1 MSGAIGL
8 WIDGVRADALPAD
21 DRGLHYGDGL
31 FETILVR
38 AGRARFLDLHL
49 ARLSLGCTRLA
60 IRFEAMR
67 ELRAEIET
75 AAAQAPTLAVLKI
88 IVTRGS
94 ALRRGYAPAGAER
107 ARRLL
112 SLWHTSGLSSPAE
125 GADLIVAAL
134 NVAENPALAGI
145 KHLNRLENVLAAA
158 ESVAAG
164 SYEALMLDARGHL
177 ICGAM
182 SNVFLVHAGRV
193 ATPRVNRCGV
203 AGVMRSVVLRE
214 CAVLGLETEERL
226 IMQQELLAADEVFI
240 TNARIG
246 VVPVR
251 RVGEHSYH
259 MNTIARRLEAH
270 IGTLDA

>member
-1 MSGAIGL
+1 MSDAL
-8 WIDGVRADALPAD
+8 ATWIDGAHADALPAD

-38 AGRARFLDLHL
+38 GGRARFLDVHL
-49 ARLSLGCTRLA
+49 ARLSLGCTRLG
-60 IRFEAMR
+60 IRFAHMR
-67 ELRAEIET
+67 ELRAEIDT
-75 AAAQAPTLAVLKI
+75 AVAQAPALAVLKI

-112 SLWHTSGLSSPAE
+112 SLWPTSELPSSAE
-125 GADLIVAAL
+125 GVDLIVAAL
-134 NVAENPALAGI
+134 TVAENPALAGI
-145 KHLNRLENVLAAA
+145 KHLNRLENVLVAA
-158 ESVAAG
+158 ESVAAA
-164 SYEALMLDARGHL
+164 SYEALMLDARGHV

-182 SNVFLVHAGRV
+182 SNVFLAHAGRV
-193 ATPRVNRCGV
+193 STPRVDRCGV

-214 CAVLGLETEERL
+214 CRALGIEATERL
-226 IMQQELLAADEVFI
+226 VARQELLAADEVFI